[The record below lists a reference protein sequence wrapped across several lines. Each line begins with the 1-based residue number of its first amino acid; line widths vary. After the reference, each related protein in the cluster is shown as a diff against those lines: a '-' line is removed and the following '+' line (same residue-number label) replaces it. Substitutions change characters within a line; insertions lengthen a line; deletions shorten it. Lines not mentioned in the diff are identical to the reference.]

1 MKLKTYFLTLL
12 LFLFF
17 FYGSI
22 LILSLVN
29 TNSNL
34 NNIRERVLGEHY
46 FISASFAKDIKA
58 VEGRG
63 NSADSA
69 IDSIFKSYSGY
80 YQKEN
85 VYLELC
91 IKDKLLFTSMSG
103 SKPNDFK
110 MQHVEKGNRT
120 VSTVN
125 TDGKKYISV
134 TGSLPSPYADYTLIY
149 YYDISQN
156 IASLNKVTGTL
167 FVVGIIISFVLA
179 LCLILIL
186 NYIFKPLKQISLASQ
201 SIAKGEYENRI
212 PVKGRDELSEMAQS
226 FNNMAEEIQC
236 QMAQLLKS
244 SEQKQN
250 FVDNFAHELR
260 TPLTT
265 IYGYAEYIQKA
276 SISEEEKLSATG
288 YIMSETQRLQNMAYR
303 LLDLA
308 TLRSNEIEFTEVK
321 VSELFNG
328 TIQELRNKA
337 SDKQVT
343 LVFDHKYDLITGDY
357 ELLKCLVI
365 NLAENGIKACK
376 QGGIVQLRAY
386 LEDGKKVIAVE
397 DNGTGIAEEHLE
409 HITEAFY
416 RVDKSRSRAEG
427 GVGLGL
433 SLCKQI
439 ASRHNAELFFTSRTD
454 FGTTVKII
462 FTTL

>member
-22 LILSLVN
+22 LILSFVN

-34 NNIRERVLGEHY
+34 NNIRERALGEHY
-46 FISASFAKDIKA
+46 FIAASFAKDIKA
-58 VEGRG
+58 VESRG
-63 NSADSA
+63 NSAESA
-69 IDSIFKSYSGY
+69 IDSIFKSYIGY

-85 VYLELC
+85 VYLELY
-91 IKDKLLFTSMSG
+91 INDKLLFSDMSG
-103 SKPNDFK
+103 LRSNDSKK
-110 MQHVEKGNRT
+110 QYVEKGNRT
-120 VSTVN
+120 VSTVKA
-125 TDGKKYISV
+125 DEKMYISV
-134 TGSLPSPYADYTLIY
+134 TGTLPSPYADYTLTY

-156 IASLNKVTGTL
+156 IASLNNVTNTL

-186 NYIFKPLKQISLASQ
+186 NYIFKPLKQISIASQ

-212 PVKGRDELSEMAQS
+212 LVKGRDELSEMAQS
-226 FNNMAEEIQC
+226 FNNMAEDIQD
-236 QMAQLLKS
+236 QMAQLVKS

-276 SISEEEKLSATG
+276 SISEEEKLSATE
-288 YIMSETQRLQNMAYR
+288 YIMSESQRLQNMAYR

-308 TLRSNEIEFTEVK
+308 TLRSNEIQIVEVK
-321 VSELFNG
+321 VSELFNSI
-328 TIQELRNKA
+328 IQELRNKA
-337 SDKQVT
+337 SEKQV
-343 LVFDHKYDLITGDY
+343 LLASDHKYDLITGDY
-357 ELLKCLVI
+357 ELLKCLII

-376 QGGIVQLRAY
+376 SGGTVQLKAY
-386 LEDGKKVIAVE
+386 LEGGKKVIAVE
-397 DNGTGIAEEHLE
+397 DNGIGIAEEHLV

-439 ASRHNAELFFTSRTD
+439 AARHNAEMFFTSKTD